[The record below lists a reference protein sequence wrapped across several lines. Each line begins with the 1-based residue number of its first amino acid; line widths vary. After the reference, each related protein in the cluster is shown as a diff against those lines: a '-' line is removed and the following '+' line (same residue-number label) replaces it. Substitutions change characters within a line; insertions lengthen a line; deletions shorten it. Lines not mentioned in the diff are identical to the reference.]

1 MRIPS
6 TTLRKGTVD
15 KGVGVLSWLLQERGG
30 ESTHTL
36 VPLTPHSLPPPPAS
50 AGAAVEHR
58 TREEQRQAAPE
69 KDF

>member
-36 VPLTPHSLPPPPAS
+36 VPLTPHSLPPAS